1 MVISIIILSI
11 SVFILLLMVL
21 VSGYVYIQQVE
32 ENTELKEQIKG
43 YKEELKDYN
52 RTIIDLRKAM
62 EEAGMAYSKIYNED
76 N

>member
-1 MVISIIILSI
+1 MVISIILLSI

-21 VSGYVYIQQVE
+21 VSGYVYIQQIE

-76 N
+76 I